1 MFKALG
7 NFLHKTPWW
16 ALVVLGFSTL
26 LLLALFTAPFE
37 LIRLSE
43 SGDTPE
49 QQRAIKREID
59 HAFGDTALGAAEQV
73 VKAMRARAQ
82 DPSRKIEL
90 DQALRDIAEARREIF
105 SAQRNAN
112 QSVKEAMRAAAD
124 AALQAAREAAQTTR
138 EAAQERIVALKE
150 ARQDAVAAQKKAGID
165 EASGLSAFDS
175 LIVEA
180 ELNEKAAGDALERIN
195 SKKFAQDLEA
205 DFGLKSPAEVKSN
218 ADKDAGKVAPP
229 AINKSPSASKVPAIP
244 APDDAS
250 PPASGATTPAPKGLK
265 PEGRPRE
272 RDFKGDLSFGRT
284 GDNGKGTDQDR
295 NHGKASGDD
304 RRIIKLDR
312 LGGMTFDAQGNA
324 LAQPKLTPL
333 APELRDDIRE
343 KVRADFRRIG
353 IGSALILTFIPL
365 FIMLLVAK
373 FLIDRSR
380 RAQAFAEIKMQE
392 ADSANLNRQIVEARL
407 QALQAQVEPHFLYN
421 TLANVQALTEV
432 DPPQANKMVGHL
444 IQYLRATLPK
454 MRETTSTVGQEVE
467 LVCAYLNILKM
478 RMGERLAFDIAV
490 PAGLESMP
498 FPPLMLPSLV
508 ENAIKHGLEPLREG
522 GRIDVIAE
530 KVGGHIRLVV
540 KDTGRG
546 LTEEPMLAGGGIGLS
561 NIRERLQALFG
572 DSAKLTLES
581 NTPKGMI
588 ATITVPAA
596 AIANFARAA
605 SVSGNHQLELPKPV
619 DTAPNGFAARTWWVA
634 RKTHGVWLRVLTV
647 TLIGAMI
654 LLGVILL
661 LGLTSVATGIMPL
674 QFGDIQLAGLE
685 GMALGSL
692 LLVLAFFALALV
704 AVVLTVV
711 IYGLGMLFAGLLVI
725 VPLMILVSLFP
736 VLAPFVLFGLLVW
749 WLIRRT
755 KAKNAARDS
764 LN

>member
-73 VKAMRARAQ
+73 VKAMRERAQ

-105 SAQRNAN
+105 SAQRDAN
-112 QSVKEAMRAAAD
+112 LSVKDAMRTAAD
-124 AALQAAREAAQTTR
+124 AARRAAREAAQATR
-138 EAAQERIVALKE
+138 EAAQERIAALRE

-165 EASGLSAFDS
+165 DASGLAAFDS
-175 LIVEA
+175 LIAEA
-180 ELNEKAAGDALERIN
+180 ELNEKAAADALERIN
-195 SKKFAQDLEA
+195 SKKFAQELEA
-205 DFGLKSPAEVKSN
+205 DFGLKSLPELKSK
-218 ADKDAGKVAPP
+218 ADKDAGKAAPP
-229 AINKSPSASKVPAIP
+229 ANNKSPAAAKAPAIP
-244 APDDAS
+244 TADGVSPTA
-250 PPASGATTPAPKGLK
+250 PPATPPAPKGLK
-265 PEGRPRE
+265 IDGSVGE
-272 RDFKGDLSFGRT
+272 RGYKGELSVGGAADHSKDQNENKGD
-284 GDNGKGTDQDR
+284 D
-295 NHGKASGDD
+295 
-304 RRIIKLDR
+304 RIIKLDR
-312 LGGMTFDAQGNA
+312 LGSMSFDAQGKA
-324 LAQPKLTPL
+324 LPQAPLTPL
-333 APELRDDIRE
+333 PPELRDDIRE

-365 FIMLLVAK
+365 FIMLLIAK

-380 RAQAFAEIKMQE
+380 RAQAFAEVKKQE

-444 IQYLRATLPK
+444 IQYLRAALPK

-467 LVCAYLNILKM
+467 LVRSYLNILKM

-490 PAGLESMP
+490 PAELESMP

-530 KVGGHIRLVV
+530 KVGEHIRLVV

-546 LTEEPMLAGGGIGLS
+546 LTEETMPAGTGIGLS
-561 NIRERLQALFG
+561 NVRERLQALFG

-581 NTPKGMI
+581 NAPKGMV
-588 ATITVPAA
+588 ATIAVPTA
-596 AIANFARAA
+596 AIANFGRAA
-605 SVSGNHQLELPKPV
+605 SVSRNNQMQSPKPV

-634 RKTHGVWLRVLTV
+634 RKTHSAWLRVLTV

-661 LGLTSVATGIMPL
+661 LGLTGVATGIMPL
-674 QFGDIQLAGLE
+674 QFGDARLGGLE
-685 GMALGSL
+685 SMALGSL
-692 LLVLAFFALALV
+692 VLLLAFFALALV

-725 VPLMILVSLFP
+725 VPLIILVSLFP
-736 VLAPFVLFGLLVW
+736 VLAPFVVVGLLIW
-749 WLIRRT
+749 WLIRRN
-755 KAKNAARDS
+755 KRKNAARDS